1 MEDEGQGEGISGYV
15 QRIIS
20 RGELKD
26 QSKGSLANQD
36 KL

>member
-26 QSKGSLANQD
+26 HSKG
-36 KL
+36 